1 MSKAYPM
8 SDALEQMRQNWPEAV
23 SVETELFLSMNRFS
37 EILDQN
43 CAKEVEAYGL
53 TSGSFEVLVALRGK
67 PEPREMSPSDLYR
80 ALLMTSGGMTK
91 ILKQLEADGLITRID
106 HATDKRSKMVRLTE
120 LGKTTVEKAMDSVM
134 AGDRRVIYQNLTKEE
149 VQSLR
154 DTLLNVV
161 VKLGV

>member
-8 SDALEQMRQNWPEAV
+8 GKALELMRQNWPEAV
-23 SVETELFLSMNRFS
+23 SVETELFLSMNRFA

-43 CAKEVEAYGL
+43 CTKELEVYGL
-53 TSGSFEVLVALRGK
+53 TNGAFEVLVALRGR
-67 PEPREMSPSDLYR
+67 PEPWEMSPSDLYR

-91 ILKQLEADGLITRID
+91 ILKQLEADGLVTRID
-106 HATDKRSKMVRLTE
+106 HDTDKRSKIVRLTE
-120 LGKTTVEKAMDSVM
+120 AGKATVEKAMESVM

>member
-1 MSKAYPM
+1 MTKAYPL
-8 SDALEQMRQNWPEAV
+8 DKALEQMRQNWPEAV
-23 SVETELFLSMNRFS
+23 SVETELFLSMSRFS
-37 EILDQN
+37 EVLDQS
-43 CAKEVEAYGL
+43 CTKELEAYGL
-53 TSGSFEVLVALRGK
+53 TNGAFEVLVALRGC

-91 ILKQLEADGLITRID
+91 ILKQLETDGLVTRID
-106 HATDKRSKMVRLTE
+106 HDTDKRSKIVRLTE
-120 LGKTTVEKAMDSVM
+120 AGTSIVERAMESVM

>member
-8 SDALEQMRQNWPEAV
+8 GKALEQMRQNWPEAV
-23 SVETELFLSMNRFS
+23 SIETELFLSMNRFA

-43 CAKEVEAYGL
+43 CTKELEVYGL
-53 TSGSFEVLVALRGK
+53 TNGAFEVLVALRGC
-67 PEPREMSPSDLYR
+67 PEPWEMSPSDLYR

-91 ILKQLEADGLITRID
+91 ILKQLEADGLVTRID
-106 HATDKRSKMVRLTE
+106 HDTDKRSKIVRLTKA
-120 LGKTTVEKAMDSVM
+120 GKATVEKAMESVM